1 MVYYRIFWIRGKTL
15 RIQSKNR
22 GKIISEKTKADL
34 KKAIEEFTV
43 SYIETGSNINTK
55 VIPLLVSSYFK
66 SGRCR
71 WMV

>member
-43 SYIETGSNINTK
+43 SYLETGSNIDTK
-55 VIPLLVSSYFK
+55 VKSLLVSSYFK